1 MELETYKPKS
11 ESDIEAGENKSS
23 TFSSSPSSSSPHPP
37 SPPSPSPTS
46 PSSSSSSPPTGL
58 EAKEPS
64 GDSPTSRKDNALT
77 SSWSNGDVTLAKL
90 DVGAKDRIGHVANS
104 LPSDHHVD
112 TIGQKQ
118 IGRGNVVVV
127 QQGYKSY
134 GSRKNKVPVLEG
146 LEMRVPQGAI
156 YGLLGPSGCGKTTL
170 LGCLV
175 NRLRLDK
182 GDIFLYGYPPGSP
195 SAAVPGHRVGYM
207 PQELALY
214 QEFTIVE
221 TLRYFGRIHQMSS
234 ARIAE
239 RTKFLVTFLDLPD
252 PTRLINQLSGGQQ
265 RRVSF
270 AAALL
275 HEPDLL
281 ILDEPTVGVDPLL
294 RSSIWQHLLEVC
306 KSGHTT
312 IIITTHYI
320 EEARQA
326 DKVGLMR
333 GGRLLA
339 ETSPSSLISHFG
351 IPSLEDIFL
360 KLCLVDGSEDD
371 LHSGKVNKGFEEEK
385 GSSAPTPA
393 VLSGSLPSARG
404 VTSDLKEVF
413 TPSGHIIL
421 KDSEEERIL
430 MSPWVQTSKYERVF
444 SLYRFSALLIKNF
457 IRLWRNI
464 GFLLFSFLMPP
475 LQTVL
480 FCLTVGGTPYDLPMA
495 IVNNDVGFRI
505 PITLP
510 PSWPTLPPLPTDWP
524 NLPSNLPSLPTNW
537 PPLPTSLPPLPSDF
551 PHLPTFKASELFI
564 DELNSRTIRK
574 VNYDTFQEGY
584 NSVLDGSSWG
594 LIFFNESYTKS
605 LIYAVTDIGDLPP
618 EDKNQSKINIYMDNT
633 NSQISATLGYELLTS
648 LERFFVDIA
657 ERIPNFDIN
666 KITFPLEFKEP
677 VYGTGSSSFTEFMA
691 PGVILTITYFMAV
704 GLTALSFIIERK
716 EGLLDRSWVAGVQ
729 SSEVMLAHLTTQMMV
744 MLVQIALI
752 LVFMFPVF
760 KLPCEGNML
769 WVVLLSVL
777 QGFCGMTF
785 GLMTSALSND
795 ENTAIMMA
803 LGIFYPLILLS
814 GIVWPVQGIPV
825 ALRYVSYILPQTYAC
840 DAIRAVLYKGWDITY
855 PTVYLGY
862 IITIAWLLLH
872 LIIAE
877 VAIRI
882 RK

>member
-1 MELETYKPKS
+1 M
-11 ESDIEAGENKSS
+11 
-23 TFSSSPSSSSPHPP
+23 
-37 SPPSPSPTS
+37 TS
-46 PSSSSSSPPTGL
+46 L
-58 EAKEPS
+58 
-64 GDSPTSRKDNALT
+64 
-77 SSWSNGDVTLAKL
+77 SNGDVTLTKL
-90 DVGAKDRIGHVANS
+90 DVSAKDRIAQVTSSVSSDLGPDATGHRP
-104 LPSDHHVD
+104 L
-112 TIGQKQ
+112 GK
-118 IGRGNVVVV
+118 GNVVVV

-182 GDIFLYGYPPGSP
+182 GEIFLYGYPPGSP

-234 ARIAE
+234 AMIDK
-239 RTKFLVTFLDLPD
+239 RTKFLVSFLDLPD

-326 DKVGLMR
+326 DKVIIYQHYG
-333 GGRLLA
+333 
-339 ETSPSSLISHFG
+339 
-351 IPSLEDIFL
+351 
-360 KLCLVDGSEDD
+360 
-371 LHSGKVNKGFEEEK
+371 
-385 GSSAPTPA
+385 
-393 VLSGSLPSARG
+393 G
-404 VTSDLKEVF
+404 VTSDLKQVV

-430 MSPWVQTSKYERVF
+430 MSPWVQTSKYERMF
-444 SLYRFSALLIKNF
+444 SLYRFSALLVKNF

-495 IVNNDVGFRI
+495 IVNDDVG
-505 PITLP
+505 
-510 PSWPTLPPLPTDWP
+510 WPTLPPLPTDWP
-524 NLPSNLPSLPTNW
+524 PL
-537 PPLPTSLPPLPSDF
+537 PPLPTDWPDLPSSLPPLP
-551 PHLPTFKASELFI
+551 FKASELYI
-564 DELNSRTIRK
+564 DELSSRTIRK
-574 VNYDTFQEGY
+574 TYYDSFQEGY
-584 NSVLDGSSWG
+584 DSVQDGRSWG

-605 LIYAVTDIGDLPP
+605 LIYSVTNIGDLAP
-618 EDKNQSKINIYMDNT
+618 EDRNQSKINVYMDNT

-648 LERFFVDIA
+648 LERFLVDIG
-657 ERIPNFDIN
+657 RCIPNFDIS
-666 KITFPLEFKEP
+666 KLSFPLEFQTP
-677 VYGTGSSSFTEFMA
+677 VYGKGSTSFTEFMA

-760 KLPCEGNML
+760 QLPCEGNML
-769 WVVLLSVL
+769 WVVLLSIL

-785 GLMTSALSND
+785 GLMTSALSNA
-795 ENTAIMMA
+795 NTAYDGTGHFTLCCFSRA
-803 LGIFYPLILLS
+803 VACAGHT
-814 GIVWPVQGIPV
+814 V

-855 PTVYLGY
+855 PTVYIGY
-862 IITIAWLLLH
+862 IITIAWLFLH
-872 LIIAE
+872 LVIAE
-877 VAIRI
+877 IAIRI

>member
-1 MELETYKPKS
+1 MELETYKPKTN
-11 ESDIEAGENKSS
+11 SDIEAGQTASTSS
-23 TFSSSPSSSSPHPP
+23 SSSPSSS
-37 SPPSPSPTS
+37 T
-46 PSSSSSSPPTGL
+46 SSSPPTSPPSAPASVAT
-58 EAKEPS
+58 EATEHK
-64 GDSPTSRKDNALT
+64 GDSPSAHQQKVNTVTSL
-77 SSWSNGDVTLAKL
+77 SNGDVTLTKL
-90 DVGAKDRIGHVANS
+90 ETSSKDRIARVAS
-104 LPSDHHVD
+104 AVSSEH
-112 TIGQKQ
+112 GQDPTGLKLF
-118 IGRGNVVVV
+118 GRGNVVVV
-127 QQGYKSY
+127 EQGYKSY

-182 GDIFLYGYPPGSP
+182 GKIFLYGYPPGSP

-234 ARIAE
+234 AMIDK
-239 RTKFLVTFLDLPD
+239 RTKFLVSFLDLPD

-339 ETSPSSLISHFG
+339 ETSPSSLITHFA

-371 LHSGKVNKGFEEEK
+371 LHTGKTNKGFEDEK
-385 GSSAPTPA
+385 GISSSA
-393 VLSGSLPSARG
+393 VLPGSLPSARG
-404 VTSDLKEVF
+404 VASALKEVL

-421 KDSEEERIL
+421 KDYEEEHIL
-430 MSPWVQTSKYERVF
+430 TSPWVQTSKYERVF

-495 IVNNDVGFRI
+495 IVNDDAGFRI

-510 PSWPTLPPLPTDWP
+510 PLPSGWPTLPPSLPPLPTAWP
-524 NLPSNLPSLPTNW
+524 NLPS
-537 PPLPTSLPPLPSDF
+537 SLPP
-551 PHLPTFKASELFI
+551 LPTFKASELYI
-564 DELNSRTIRK
+564 DELDSKTIRK
-574 VNYDTFQEGY
+574 TYYNSFQEGY
-584 NSVLDGSSWG
+584 DSVKDGRSWG
-594 LIFFNESYTKS
+594 LIHFNESYTMS
-605 LIYAVTDIGDLPP
+605 LIYSVTDIGDLPP
-618 EDKNQSKINIYMDNT
+618 QDRNQSKINVYMDNT

-648 LERFFVDIA
+648 LERFLVDIA
-657 ERIPNFDIN
+657 ELIPNFDIN
-666 KITFPLEFKEP
+666 KITIPLEFQKP
-677 VYGTGSSSFTEFMA
+677 VYGTGSTSFTEFMA

-760 KLPCEGNML
+760 QLPCEGNML

-803 LGIFYPLILLS
+803 LGIFYPLLLLS
-814 GIVWPVQGIPV
+814 GIVWPVQGIPI

-862 IITIAWLLLH
+862 IITIVWLFVH

>member
-1 MELETYKPKS
+1 MELGTYKPKTD
-11 ESDIEAGENKSS
+11 SDIEAGEISVAIEATEQTGDSS
-23 TFSSSPSSSSPHPP
+23 TSLPQKGDTM
-37 SPPSPSPTS
+37 TS
-46 PSSSSSSPPTGL
+46 L
-58 EAKEPS
+58 
-64 GDSPTSRKDNALT
+64 
-77 SSWSNGDVTLAKL
+77 SNGDVTLTKL
-90 DVGAKDRIGHVANS
+90 DVSAKDRIAQVTSSVSSDLGPDATGHRP
-104 LPSDHHVD
+104 L
-112 TIGQKQ
+112 GK
-118 IGRGNVVVV
+118 GNVVVV

-182 GDIFLYGYPPGSP
+182 GEIFLYGYPPGSP

-207 PQELALY
+207 H
-214 QEFTIVE
+214 
-221 TLRYFGRIHQMSS
+221 RIHQMSS
-234 ARIAE
+234 AMIDK
-239 RTKFLVTFLDLPD
+239 RTKFLVSFLDLPD

-326 DKVGLMR
+326 DKQV
-333 GGRLLA
+333 
-339 ETSPSSLISHFG
+339 
-351 IPSLEDIFL
+351 
-360 KLCLVDGSEDD
+360 V
-371 LHSGKVNKGFEEEK
+371 
-385 GSSAPTPA
+385 
-393 VLSGSLPSARG
+393 
-404 VTSDLKEVF
+404 

-430 MSPWVQTSKYERVF
+430 MSPWVQTSKYERMF
-444 SLYRFSALLIKNF
+444 SLYRFSALLVKNF

-495 IVNNDVGFRI
+495 IVNDDVG
-505 PITLP
+505 
-510 PSWPTLPPLPTDWP
+510 WPTLPPLPTDWP
-524 NLPSNLPSLPTNW
+524 PL
-537 PPLPTSLPPLPSDF
+537 PPLPTDWPDLPSSLPPLP
-551 PHLPTFKASELFI
+551 FKASELYI
-564 DELNSRTIRK
+564 DELSSRTIRK
-574 VNYDTFQEGY
+574 TYYDSFQEGY
-584 NSVLDGSSWG
+584 DSVQDGRSWG

-605 LIYAVTDIGDLPP
+605 LIYSVTNIGDLAP
-618 EDKNQSKINIYMDNT
+618 EDRNQSKINVYMDNT

-648 LERFFVDIA
+648 LERFLVDIG
-657 ERIPNFDIN
+657 RCIPNFDIS
-666 KITFPLEFKEP
+666 KLSFPLEFQTP
-677 VYGTGSSSFTEFMA
+677 VYGKGSTSFTEFMA

-760 KLPCEGNML
+760 QLPCEGNML
-769 WVVLLSVL
+769 WVVLLSIL

-785 GLMTSALSND
+785 GLMTSALSNA
-795 ENTAIMMA
+795 NTAYDGTGHFLPSVA
-803 LGIFYPLILLS
+803 SLAQ
-814 GIVWPVQGIPV
+814 WPVQGIP
-825 ALRYVSYILPQTYAC
+825 
-840 DAIRAVLYKGWDITY
+840 
-855 PTVYLGY
+855 
-862 IITIAWLLLH
+862 LL
-872 LIIAE
+872 
-877 VAIRI
+877 
-882 RK
+882 

>member
-1 MELETYKPKS
+1 MELGTYKPKTD
-11 ESDIEAGENKSS
+11 SDIEAGESA
-23 TFSSSPSSSSPHPP
+23 SSSPSSSPPP
-37 SPPSPSPTS
+37 SPTL
-46 PSSSSSSPPTGL
+46 PSSAPVSVAI
-58 EAKEPS
+58 EATEQT
-64 GDSPTSRKDNALT
+64 GDSSTSLPQKGDTMT
-77 SSWSNGDVTLAKL
+77 SLSNGDVTLTKL
-90 DVGAKDRIGHVANS
+90 DVSAKDRIAQVTSSVSSDLGPDATGHRP
-104 LPSDHHVD
+104 L
-112 TIGQKQ
+112 GK
-118 IGRGNVVVV
+118 GNVVVV

-182 GDIFLYGYPPGSP
+182 GEIFLYGYPPGSP

-234 ARIAE
+234 AMIDK
-239 RTKFLVTFLDLPD
+239 RTKFLVSFLDLPD

-339 ETSPSSLISHFG
+339 ETSPSSLISHFA

-371 LHSGKVNKGFEEEK
+371 LHTGKINKGFEDEK
-385 GSSAPTPA
+385 GISSSTPA
-393 VLSGSLPSARG
+393 VLPGSLPSARG
-404 VTSDLKEVF
+404 VTSDLKQVV

-430 MSPWVQTSKYERVF
+430 MSPWVQTSKYERMF
-444 SLYRFSALLIKNF
+444 SLYRFSALLVKNF

-495 IVNNDVGFRI
+495 IVNDDVG
-505 PITLP
+505 
-510 PSWPTLPPLPTDWP
+510 WPTLPPLPTDWP
-524 NLPSNLPSLPTNW
+524 PL
-537 PPLPTSLPPLPSDF
+537 PPLPTDWPDLPSSLPPLP
-551 PHLPTFKASELFI
+551 FKASELYI
-564 DELNSRTIRK
+564 DELSSRTIRK
-574 VNYDTFQEGY
+574 TYYDSFQEGY
-584 NSVLDGSSWG
+584 DSVQDGRSWG

-605 LIYAVTDIGDLPP
+605 LIYSVTNIGDLAP
-618 EDKNQSKINIYMDNT
+618 EDRNQSKINVYMDNT

-648 LERFFVDIA
+648 LERFLVDIG
-657 ERIPNFDIN
+657 RCIPNFDIS
-666 KITFPLEFKEP
+666 KLSFPLEFQTP
-677 VYGTGSSSFTEFMA
+677 VYGKGSTSFTEFMA

-760 KLPCEGNML
+760 QLPCEGNML
-769 WVVLLSVL
+769 WVVLLSIL

-803 LGIFYPLILLS
+803 LGIFYPLLLLS

-855 PTVYLGY
+855 PTVYIGY
-862 IITIAWLLLH
+862 IITIAWLFLH
-872 LIIAE
+872 LVIAE
-877 VAIRI
+877 IAIRI